1 MPSFSDIDKSRVRFH
16 LNYAADGVA
25 DGDADRLEK
34 EMSKIRDNTQLNY
47 LRFMLDS
54 LDEAFNQLM
63 TDGLYDSRQLIQGD
77 INRSTVVDTPNDF
90 RVWEE
95 RYLKKTDLLANQLNV
110 ANYQRPEAA
119 RIRFM
124 RLGSTYSFTVPG
136 IADTCTADRI
146 SMSATYS

>member
-1 MPSFSDIDKSRVRFH
+1 MPAFSEIDKSRVRFH

-34 EMSKIRDNTQLNY
+34 EMDKIRDNTQLNY

-63 TDGLYDSRQLIQGD
+63 TGGIYDSRQLIQGD
-77 INRSTVVDTPNDF
+77 INRSTIVDTPNDF
-90 RVWEE
+90 RIWQEM
-95 RYLKKTDLLANQLNV
+95 YLKRTDQLANQLNV

-136 IADTCTADRI
+136 VADTCTGDRI
-146 SMSATYS
+146 ELAGNYT